1 MPPHNTREY
10 ASRVIKR
17 AVKKD
22 DISALDSASSCPS
35 SSSSSGSDA
44 EDDAAAARARPR
56 ARRRLLRLKYSLK
69 ADAGSYKMPSH
80 YYVVPHDKSSD
91 KSLVVIPNLIPRKKI
106 SKLEALFASSP
117 SCYIINDRK
126 SDLVYASPP
135 RSS

>member
-1 MPPHNTREY
+1 MPPQNTREY

-22 DISALDSASSCPS
+22 DISALDSASSCP